1 MKAIL
6 TIALR
11 EWRTMFLSPLAW
23 SLLAV
28 LFAIAG
34 WMFNAALANYQYKQM
49 QFQAFG
55 SGASLPVTDMT
66 VMPVLGNA
74 AVLML
79 LILPLVTMRLIADE
93 KRRETWAALA
103 SSPLMPMQIVLG
115 KYLGLLL
122 FLLVLVGLM
131 ALLPLA
137 LYPLASPDTGQIL
150 SGLLGLFLVG
160 AAFGAVGLATSSAT
174 DNPIVAA
181 ISAFG
186 ILLGLWISTWM
197 GESTGEGLSQLLA
210 YLSLMDHFSKFL
222 QGVVSSTD
230 LAYFL
235 ILIAASLLFARQ
247 RLLAERISG

>member
-6 TIALR
+6 VIALR

-28 LFAIAG
+28 LFAIIG
-34 WMFNAALANYQYKQM
+34 WMFNASLANYQIKQM

-55 SGASLPVTDMT
+55 GAAALPLTDMT
-66 VMPVLGNA
+66 AMPVLGNA

-79 LILPLVTMRLIADE
+79 LLLPMVTMRLIADE
-93 KRRETWAALA
+93 KRRETWAAIA

-122 FLLVLVGLM
+122 FLLVLVGLLAIIPLTLF
-131 ALLPLA
+131 ALGT
-137 LYPLASPDTGQIL
+137 PDGGQIL
-150 SGLLGLFLVG
+150 SGLVGLFLVG
-160 AAFGAVGLATSSAT
+160 AAFGAVGLAASSAT
-174 DNPIVAA
+174 ENPIVAA
-181 ISAFG
+181 VTSFG
-186 ILLGLWISTWM
+186 ILLGLWIATWM
-197 GESTGEGLSQLLA
+197 GESTGEGLSKVLS
-210 YLSLMDHFSKFL
+210 YLSLMDHYGKFL
-222 QGVVSSTD
+222 QGAVSSAD

-235 ILIAASLLFARQ
+235 VLIAASLLFARQ